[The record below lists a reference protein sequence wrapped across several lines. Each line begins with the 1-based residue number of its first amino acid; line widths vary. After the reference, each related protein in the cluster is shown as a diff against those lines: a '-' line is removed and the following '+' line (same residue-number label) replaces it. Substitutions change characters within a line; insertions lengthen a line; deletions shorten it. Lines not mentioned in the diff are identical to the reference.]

1 MFDTIANVF
10 DMFVEILKVRDNSGF
25 PQSCIEDLLANL
37 QFKID
42 FLTIT
47 ISNYTNVT
55 TGFV

>member
-1 MFDTIANVF
+1 MFDTTANVF
-10 DMFVEILKVRDNSGF
+10 DMFVEILKVRDNLGF